1 MQKEFQFLKVV
12 DRTESQVLC
21 LMCDGKF
28 YVADGGKT
36 SINQHIETQKHD
48 IGTIVQECRY
58 EPPSTYKASMT
69 QDSDVK
75 D

>member
-1 MQKEFQFLKVV
+1 MFTFQVKNLTLQC
-12 DRTESQVLC
+12 RC
-21 LMCDGKF
+21 LLCDGKF
-28 YVADGGKT
+28 YVADAGRT

-58 EPPSTYKASMT
+58 EPPSTFKASMT